1 MNNFAVLS
9 KKEFNQMIR
18 ELKIIWLPVV
28 FMLLGLMQPI
38 TMYYLPVILE
48 TLGGVEGIIIDPNMA
63 RPEGSEV
70 LASTLSSQFD
80 QLGIIILVVAVM
92 SVIQAEKANGML
104 AFILT
109 RPVSVSSY
117 VGSKIMTHY
126 VLVIFSIA
134 LGYAVSYGYTAYLFT
149 AVPIAQV
156 MLAFVLYCIW
166 LLFVIT
172 LGTMLSTFFNSPA
185 FIALL
190 GIVLLFLCQMTAGLH
205 PLIGTLNPAGVSL
218 RATSV
223 LVAGSMGDWWEV
235 NIAATLL
242 LILGMACVIHYWIVK
257 KKF

>member
-9 KKEFNQMIR
+9 KKECNQVIR
-18 ELKIIWLPVV
+18 ELKILWLPVV
-28 FMLLGLMQPI
+28 FLLLGLMQPI
-38 TMYYLPVILE
+38 TMYYLPVILKE
-48 TLGGVEGIIIDPNMA
+48 LGGVEGILIDPTMA

-92 SVIQAEKANGML
+92 TVVQAEKANGML

-117 VGSKIMTHY
+117 IGSKIITHY
-126 VLVIFSIA
+126 LLAVFCIA
-134 LGYAVSYGYTAYLFT
+134 IGYAVSYGYATYLFT
-149 AVPIAQV
+149 SVPIPQA

-172 LGTMLSTFFNSPA
+172 LVTMLSTFLNSPA
-185 FIALL
+185 FIALV
-190 GIVLLFLCQMTAGLH
+190 GIVVLFICRVIAGLH
-205 PLIGTLNPAGVSL
+205 PLIGALNPAGVSL

-223 LVAGSMGDWWEV
+223 LVTGSMGDWWEV
-235 NIAATLL
+235 NIVATLL
-242 LILGMACVIHYWIVK
+242 LILGMICLMHYWIAH